1 MRLTNSSSI
10 FPIRLQHL
18 TGSVYVANVTARTTG
33 ELLLDNFQEF
43 IGDNLGTYYKL
54 VYNDKDIRFKDTLEG
69 LRIKVV

>member
-10 FPIRLQHL
+10 FPIRLQYL
-18 TGSVYVANVTARTTG
+18 TGSIYVANVTASTTG
-33 ELLLDNFQEF
+33 ELLLDNFQKFVGDF
-43 IGDNLGTYYKL
+43 ISYKL